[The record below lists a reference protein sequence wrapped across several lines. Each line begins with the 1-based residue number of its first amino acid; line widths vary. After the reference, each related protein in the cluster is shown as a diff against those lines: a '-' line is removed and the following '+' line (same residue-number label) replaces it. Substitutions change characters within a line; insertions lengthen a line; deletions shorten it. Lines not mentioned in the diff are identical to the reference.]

1 MELDFLL
8 KLNQYINAQKLVGS
22 VANSPLISVIGLLGT
37 NESMSVMAM
46 PGGAETVF
54 WDGDRDKAYQVQ
66 INVKSKRHDVCMN
79 ALNAIAKKLEN
90 LTELPSSNNSYEF
103 QQINITSNPSFVTN
117 NEQGFF
123 IWALSISATLT
134 IFKGVV
140 E

>member
-8 KLNQYINAQKLVGS
+8 KLNQYINVQKLAGS
-22 VANSPLISVIGLLGT
+22 VDNKPLVSNVGLLNT
-37 NESMSVMAM
+37 TESLSVMAM
-46 PGGAETVF
+46 PGGKETVF

-79 ALNAIAKKLEN
+79 ALNVIAKKLEE
-90 LTELPSSNNSYEF
+90 LTELPSSNDTYEY

-117 NEQGFF
+117 DEQGFF

>member
-8 KLNQYINAQKLVGS
+8 KLNQYINAQKLAGS
-22 VANSPLISVIGLLGT
+22 TTNAPLKSQIGLLLAT
-37 NESMSVMAM
+37 ESMSIMAM

-54 WDGDRDKAYQVQ
+54 WDGTRDKAYQVQ

-79 ALNAIAKKLEN
+79 ALNVIAKKLEN
-90 LTELPSSNNSYEF
+90 LTELPSSNGSYEY

-117 NEQGFF
+117 DEQGFF

-140 E
+140 